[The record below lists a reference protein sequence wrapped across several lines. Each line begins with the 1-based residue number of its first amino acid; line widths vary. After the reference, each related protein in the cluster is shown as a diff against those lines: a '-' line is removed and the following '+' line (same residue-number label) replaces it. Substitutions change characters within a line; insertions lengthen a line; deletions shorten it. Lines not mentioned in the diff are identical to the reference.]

1 MIQSHMNTAL
11 RILHE
16 CSRPDSMEPDITAAI
31 QRVVATQSQVNI
43 LLNSNRS
50 TMLITAQV
58 SRALGT
64 TPDLEA
70 MNTTT
75 LASWAHLPLNEAGTM
90 TLMGLVSAS
99 AEREWP
105 EAFAAAFSEAMV
117 LEQDADNNNS
127 PTF

>member
-1 MIQSHMNTAL
+1 
-11 RILHE
+11 
-16 CSRPDSMEPDITAAI
+16 
-31 QRVVATQSQVNI
+31 
-43 LLNSNRS
+43 
-50 TMLITAQV
+50 MLIMAQV

>member
-1 MIQSHMNTAL
+1 
-11 RILHE
+11 
-16 CSRPDSMEPDITAAI
+16 MEPDITAAI

-50 TMLITAQV
+50 TMLIMAQV